1 MPLISLMR
9 NQKAEKFYEF
19 PSNTSAIWH

>member
-1 MPLISLMR
+1 MR